1 MKDDGFADS
10 NVLLYTLDQA
20 SIKQQ
25 IVFALWRKGLVVST
39 QVVMEFTNVCL
50 KKMKFSKQ
58 DAFENALNIME
69 GTLVRPIT
77 EKSVRFAFAVAVKY
91 GFSHWDSLIVAS
103 AIEAGCNIL
112 YSEDLQH
119 GQLINGKLKI
129 VNPFIV

>member
-58 DAFENALNIME
+58 DAFENALIKYNGGNPSEAHNRKISP
-69 GTLVRPIT
+69 LRICYSCKVRVQPL
-77 EKSVRFAFAVAVKY
+77 
-91 GFSHWDSLIVAS
+91 G
-103 AIEAGCNIL
+103 
-112 YSEDLQH
+112 
-119 GQLINGKLKI
+119 
-129 VNPFIV
+129 